1 MKITIDTKEDSPE
14 AIRKAIELLS
24 HALGESPK
32 PGFQNIF
39 SNAQEASAEPSL
51 QEPTNA
57 FFGSLLVGLTF
68 MFKGN
73 LIKTAMLLQPVHI
86 ILILVS
92 TVFILFCEIYF
103 IGYSRVPNK
112 KERPFGQFFGKRFT
126 ALYGITLIVSLYLI
140 YIFGIYLQLEQGWY
154 GIFKM
159 LVLVSMPCS
168 IGSAVPSLMKQF

>member
-57 FFGSLLVGLTF
+57 FSAMFGGGASPALNQESTD
-68 MFKGN
+68 KPN
-73 LIKTAMLLQPVHI
+73 TTDTKDQPTEDEKEIAKRIQI
-86 ILILVS
+86 ID
-92 TVFILFCEIYF
+92 Y
-103 IGYSRVPNK
+103 
-112 KERPFGQFFGKRFT
+112 
-126 ALYGITLIVSLYLI
+126 
-140 YIFGIYLQLEQGWY
+140 
-154 GIFKM
+154 
-159 LVLVSMPCS
+159 
-168 IGSAVPSLMKQF
+168 